1 MCKVKEDMNKILLLE
16 DDVSLV
22 DGLCYSL
29 KKNGFEVEIVYT
41 VKEALRLLME
51 MNRFDLLI
59 LDVTLPD
66 GTGFEVCEK
75 VRKQNVQIPIIFL
88 TASDEEVNVIRGLDS
103 GGDDYITKPF
113 SILILEKKLNAILNR
128 IALHEPT
135 KTYSDHRL
143 QLNFSSY
150 TAHIDNKLVEFTPLE
165 FQLLEL
171 LIQNKGHI
179 VTRQRIL
186 DVIWDKRGNYVD
198 ESSLNS
204 MICRIRNRIDTKEF
218 HYIKTI
224 YGTGYMWMNQ

>member
-75 VRKQNVQIPIIFL
+75 VRKQNVQIPIIF
-88 TASDEEVNVIRGLDS
+88 
-103 GGDDYITKPF
+103 
-113 SILILEKKLNAILNR
+113 
-128 IALHEPT
+128 
-135 KTYSDHRL
+135 
-143 QLNFSSY
+143 
-150 TAHIDNKLVEFTPLE
+150 
-165 FQLLEL
+165 
-171 LIQNKGHI
+171 
-179 VTRQRIL
+179 
-186 DVIWDKRGNYVD
+186 
-198 ESSLNS
+198 
-204 MICRIRNRIDTKEF
+204 
-218 HYIKTI
+218 
-224 YGTGYMWMNQ
+224 

>member
-88 TASDEEVNVIRGLDS
+88 SIR
-103 GGDDYITKPF
+103 
-113 SILILEKKLNAILNR
+113 
-128 IALHEPT
+128 
-135 KTYSDHRL
+135 
-143 QLNFSSY
+143 
-150 TAHIDNKLVEFTPLE
+150 
-165 FQLLEL
+165 
-171 LIQNKGHI
+171 
-179 VTRQRIL
+179 
-186 DVIWDKRGNYVD
+186 
-198 ESSLNS
+198 
-204 MICRIRNRIDTKEF
+204 
-218 HYIKTI
+218 
-224 YGTGYMWMNQ
+224 

>member
-1 MCKVKEDMNKILLLE
+1 MKHILIVEDDTILNETLSFNLQQKGYIIQSAQNQKEALIKLKSILFDAVLL
-16 DDVSLV
+16 DVSLP
-22 DGLCYSL
+22 DG
-29 KKNGFEVEIVYT
+29 NGFSICRNIRQT
-41 VKEALRLLME
+41 INLNTA
-51 MNRFDLLI
+51 
-59 LDVTLPD
+59 
-66 GTGFEVCEK
+66 
-75 VRKQNVQIPIIFL
+75 IIFL
-88 TASDEEVNVIRGLDS
+88 TADDIEQDILKGYNLGA
-103 GGDDYITKPF
+103 DDYITKPF
-113 SILILEKKLNAILNR
+113 SILVLEKKLNAILNR
-128 IALHEPT
+128 IGLHEPT

-150 TAHIDNKLVEFTPLE
+150 TAHIENKLVEFTPLE